1 MNQLQFHIDVRD
13 QGTEQSVAGYPKYAH
28 SEQRANRM
36 AEEAARELEIAN
48 EPGEFIVVVSLE
60 GKDPISSQVIIVKSN

>member
-1 MNQLQFHIDVRD
+1 
-13 QGTEQSVAGYPKYAH
+13 
-28 SEQRANRM
+28 M